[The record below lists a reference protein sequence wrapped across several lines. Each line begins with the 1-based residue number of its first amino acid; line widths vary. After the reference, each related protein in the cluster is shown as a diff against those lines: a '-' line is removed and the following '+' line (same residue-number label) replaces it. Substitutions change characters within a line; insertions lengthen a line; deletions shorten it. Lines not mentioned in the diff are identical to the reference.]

1 MLMESLGALRSWMVQ
16 ETAEFDQY
24 ICAVNH
30 RNEVNFEDWVD
41 NFDLNLIEQDEEVVL
56 PLVTVPGQ
64 VSIPDWI
71 LRQDEDEDLKL
82 VKKWVKDQ
90 VKPSKEEIRM
100 KPRSVHIYRQ
110 LFKLLYIGHEGL
122 LCLKVVTELGEVSSR
137 ICVPHNLLGIVIYS
151 PMR

>member
-1 MLMESLGALRSWMVQ
+1 M
-16 ETAEFDQY
+16 
-24 ICAVNH
+24 
-30 RNEVNFEDWVD
+30 
-41 NFDLNLIEQDEEVVL
+41 
-56 PLVTVPGQ
+56 TVPGQ

-110 LFKLLYIGHEGL
+110 LFMLFYIGHEGL
-122 LCLKVVTELGEVSSR
+122 LPLG
-137 ICVPHNLLGIVIYS
+137 L
-151 PMR
+151 